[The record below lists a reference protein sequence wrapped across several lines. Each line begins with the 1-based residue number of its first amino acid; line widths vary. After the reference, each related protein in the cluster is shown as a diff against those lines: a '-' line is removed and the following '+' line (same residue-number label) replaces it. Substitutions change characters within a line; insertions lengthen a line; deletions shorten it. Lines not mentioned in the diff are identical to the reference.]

1 MSVRKLPDGRWVA
14 DLYTIDRT
22 NGREGKRLRK
32 KFATKGEALAFERY
46 TLEQVQSIPWLADG
60 KEDRLL
66 TDLVEIWYARHGI
79 TLKDGSKRRSTM
91 LWASECMGHP
101 LATEFTAQLFTAYRA
116 KRLNGQ
122 LVRTTRLATVTPRTV
137 NLEQAYF
144 LAVFNELKRLGEW
157 TQANPLEN
165 VRQFRTDESEM
176 SYLTDDQIDSLLDAC
191 RKSSAKD
198 LEMIVKICLATGA
211 RWSEAQGLRRSQIT
225 GNKITFVK
233 TKGKKNRTIPID
245 PDLAS
250 ELPKKGGVLFTDSYY
265 AFRSALQRAN
275 IELPSG
281 QMTHVLRHTF
291 ASHFMMNGGNILV
304 LQRIL
309 GHTDI
314 KMTMRYAHFAPD
326 HFEDAIKLNPL
337 NNRHK
342 IGKQNGKKLLES
354 IY

>member
-1 MSVRKLPDGRWVA
+1 MPVRKLPDGRWIA
-14 DLYTIDRT
+14 DLYTVDRSS
-22 NGREGKRLRK
+22 GKEGKRVRK

-46 TLEQVQSIPWLADG
+46 TLEQVQSSPWLADG
-60 KEDRLL
+60 KEDRRL
-66 TDLVEIWYARHGI
+66 TELVELWFTRHGI
-79 TLKDGSKRRSTM
+79 TLKDGEKRRSVM
-91 LWASECMGHP
+91 LWAAGCMGHP
-101 LATEFTAQLFTAYRA
+101 LATEFSAQLFTAYRA

-122 LVRTTRLATVTPRTV
+122 LSRTSRLATVTPRTV

-157 TQANPLEN
+157 ALPNPLEN
-165 VRQFRTDESEM
+165 VRQFRTEESEM
-176 SYLTDDQIDSLLDAC
+176 AYLTGDQIDRLLAEC
-191 RKSSAKD
+191 RNSSAKD
-198 LEMIVKICLATGA
+198 LEIVVKLCLATGA
-211 RWSEAQGLRRSQIT
+211 RWSEAQSLRRSQIS

-245 PDLAS
+245 QQLAE
-250 ELPKKGGVLFTDSYY
+250 ELPKKSGELFTNCYY
-265 AFRSALQRAN
+265 AFRSAMERTG
-275 IELPSG
+275 IELPDG

-337 NNRHK
+337 AQCRK
-342 IGKQNGKKLLES
+342 S
-354 IY
+354 DA